1 MIPKD
6 GTHMFQWYDYLI
18 FLAMLLISAA
28 IGVYY
33 GCFGTKQA
41 TPSEYLMGNRKMRK
55 FPIAVSVAVR

>member
-6 GTHMFQWYDYLI
+6 GTHMFQWYDYFI